1 MDHSWHQLSIAT
13 LGSGRARTRSRLA
26 IPRVDE
32 RDHCAHV
39 LGSFLALVCLEHP
52 QPYYR
57 PGRRMTLRPVNNSA
71 AGVAQRPRTGRH
83 FSRMSRRALP
93 FVHLH
98 RPVKA
103 AYLKATVRAALEP
116 IRKSGYQRPSPA
128 NARCWRCTRRRRTHH
143 VPNDL
148 GLPRDSRD
156 EALDRAARNRSS
168 ANRSRGALKPVI
180 ADRWTRRFVERSLN
194 MHKNALTPE
203 ETCWKID

>member
-1 MDHSWHQLSIAT
+1 
-13 LGSGRARTRSRLA
+13 
-26 IPRVDE
+26 
-32 RDHCAHV
+32 
-39 LGSFLALVCLEHP
+39 
-52 QPYYR
+52 
-57 PGRRMTLRPVNNSA
+57 
-71 AGVAQRPRTGRH
+71 
-83 FSRMSRRALP
+83 MSRRALA

-116 IRKSGYQRPSPA
+116 IRKSA
-128 NARCWRCTRRRRTHH
+128 
-143 VPNDL
+143 NDL

-194 MHKNALTPE
+194 THKNAFTPE